1 MNSGIASLPMADVR
15 TLHIAGMTCASCVA
29 HVEKALLKVEGVQ
42 AASVNLATESAR
54 VTAPTSVPL
63 SALIDAVAK
72 AGYTVRRDTLELDI
86 EGMSCAACV
95 GRVEKVLQRVP
106 GVVTANV
113 NLAARRAH
121 VELAGEVPTAA
132 LVAAVKK
139 AGFGA
144 TPAAAVS
151 EGARETE
158 AAAEEAA
165 LRRAVWIA
173 LALTLP
179 VFVLE
184 MGSHLI
190 PGMHD
195 WVMDTIG
202 HRTSWLL
209 QFVLT
214 SAVMFGPGLR
224 FFRKGVPALLRGAP
238 DMNALVAMGTS
249 AAWAYSVVALF
260 APALLPAGTVN
271 VYFEAAAVIITLI
284 LIGRLLEAR
293 ARGRTS
299 DAIRRLMRIQP
310 RSARVRRGA
319 EVVEMPIGEVVV
331 GDVVEVRP
339 GEKVAVDGEVVEGS
353 SFVDES
359 MITGEPVPVEKGVGA
374 TVVGGTLNTRGAFA
388 FRATRVGAD
397 TVLAQIIRMV
407 ETAQGAKLP
416 IQALVDKVTMVFV
429 PVVMGVAALTFL
441 AWLVFGAAWLPEDV
455 PALSFALVNAVAVLI
470 VACPCAMG
478 LATPTSIMVAT
489 GRAAQM
495 GVLFR
500 KGDALQLLRD
510 AEVVAVDKTGT
521 LTVGK
526 PQLTDL
532 VVADG
537 FARAEVLA
545 LVAAVERRSEHPI
558 ADAIVAAAR
567 AEGLALGEAE
577 GFEADAG
584 HGVSATVAGRRV
596 EVGADRLMRRLGLD
610 VGEFASTAARLG
622 DEGKSPLYAAID
634 GRLAAIIAV
643 ADPLKPTSVAA
654 VKALHAMGL
663 KVAMITGDNAR
674 TAHAIA
680 RQAGIDEVIAEVL
693 PDGKVAALQRLAM
706 GEGAEPSAARAT
718 SGGDAGGGSAGAGT
732 RRVAFVGDGINDAP
746 ALAEADV
753 GIAIGTGTDVA
764 IESADVVLMSGD
776 LMGVPR
782 AIALSRATMRNIRQ
796 NLFWAFAY
804 NSALIPLAAGVFY
817 PGFGALLSP
826 VFAAAAMS
834 MSSVFVLGNALRLR
848 RFGAVA
854 VPAMAGRKPRS

>member
-1 MNSGIASLPMADVR
+1 MNTPRTVSPAAAVR
-15 TLHIAGMTCASCVA
+15 TLAIAGMNCASCVA

-42 AASVNLATESAR
+42 AASVNLATETAT
-54 VTAPTSVPL
+54 VTAPAAVPL
-63 SALIDAVAK
+63 SALIAAVDK
-72 AGYTVRRDTLELDI
+72 AGYAVRRDTLELDI

-113 NLAARRAH
+113 NLASRRAH
-121 VELAGEVPTAA
+121 VELAGGVPTAA
-132 LVAAVKK
+132 LVEAVQK

-144 TPAAAVS
+144 RPAAEVG
-151 EGARETE
+151 EGAREAD

-184 MGSHLI
+184 MGAHLI

-195 WVMDTIG
+195 WVMATIG
-202 HRTSWLL
+202 HRESWLL

-238 DMNALVAMGTS
+238 DMNALVAVGTS
-249 AAWAYSVVALF
+249 AAWGYSVVALF

-284 LIGRLLEAR
+284 LLGRLLEAR

-310 RSARVRRGA
+310 RTARVRRDAGVVELPIA
-319 EVVEMPIGEVVV
+319 EVAV

-339 GEKVAVDGEVVEGS
+339 GEKVAVDGEVVEGA

-359 MITGEPVPVEKGVGA
+359 MITGEPVPVEKGAGA

-407 ETAQGAKLP
+407 EAAQGAKLP

-429 PVVMGVAALTFL
+429 PVVMGVAALAFL
-441 AWLVFGAAWLPEDV
+441 VWLLFGAAWLPADV
-455 PALSFALVNAVAVLI
+455 PVLSFALVNAVAVLI

-510 AEVVAVDKTGT
+510 AAVVALDKTGT

-532 VVADG
+532 VVAEG
-537 FARAEVLA
+537 FARADVLA
-545 LVAAVERRSEHPI
+545 CVAAVERASEHPI
-558 ADAIVAAAR
+558 AEAIVVAAR
-567 AEGLALGEAE
+567 AEGLDIAAAE
-577 GFEADAG
+577 GFGAEPG
-584 HGVSATVAGRRV
+584 YGVRARVGGERV
-596 EVGADRLMRRLGLD
+596 EVGADRLMRRLGLEPG
-610 VGEFASTAARLG
+610 VFADTASRLA

-634 GRLAAIIAV
+634 GRLAAILAV
-643 ADPLKPTSVAA
+643 ADPLKPSSVAA
-654 VKALHAMGL
+654 VRALHDMGL

-674 TAHAIA
+674 TARAIA
-680 RQAGIDEVIAEVL
+680 RQAGIDEVVAEVL
-693 PDGKVAALQRLAM
+693 PDGKVAALRRLAGRAGD
-706 GEGAEPSAARAT
+706 GEAA
-718 SGGDAGGGSAGAGT
+718 G

-776 LMGVPR
+776 LTGVPR
-782 AIALSRATMRNIRQ
+782 AIALSRATMRNIGQ

-804 NSALIPLAAGVFY
+804 NAALIPVAAGVLYPLNGTLLSPMLAAGAM
-817 PGFGALLSP
+817 AL
-826 VFAAAAMS
+826 
-834 MSSVFVLGNALRLR
+834 SSVFVLGNALRLK
-848 RFGAVA
+848 RFAPATPARVA
-854 VPAMAGRKPRS
+854 PGEALSPQALS

>member
-1 MNSGIASLPMADVR
+1 MNTSTSNLPAGVVRSLN
-15 TLHIAGMTCASCVA
+15 IAGMTCASCVA

-42 AASVNLATESAR
+42 AASVNLATETAS
-54 VTAPTSVPL
+54 VTAPAGVPV
-63 SALIDAVAK
+63 SALIEAVAK
-72 AGYTVRRDTLELDI
+72 AGYAVRRDTLELDI

-106 GVVTANV
+106 GVVSANV

-121 VELAGEVPTAA
+121 VELAGSVPTAA

-144 TPAAAVS
+144 TPAAEVS
-151 EGARETE
+151 EGAREAD

-173 LALTLP
+173 VALTLP

-224 FFRKGVPALLRGAP
+224 FFRKGGPALLRGAP

-249 AAWAYSVVALF
+249 AAWGYSVVALF
-260 APALLPAGTVN
+260 APGLLPEGTVN

-299 DAIRRLMRIQP
+299 DAIRSLMRIQP
-310 RSARVRRGA
+310 RTARVRRGD
-319 EVVEMPIGEVVV
+319 EVIEIEIAQVAVGEVL
-331 GDVVEVRP
+331 EVRP
-339 GEKVAVDGEVVEGS
+339 GEKVAVDGEVVEGA

-441 AWLVFGAAWLPEDV
+441 AWLVFGAAWLAEDV

-537 FARAEVLA
+537 FARVELLA

-558 ADAIVAAAR
+558 GEAIVAAAR
-567 AEGLALGEAE
+567 AEGLALDEAE

-610 VGEFASTAARLG
+610 VGEFADTAARLG
-622 DEGKSPLYAAID
+622 DQGKSPLYAAID

-663 KVAMITGDNAR
+663 KVAMITGDNER
-674 TAHAIA
+674 TARAIA

-693 PDGKVAALQRLAM
+693 PDGKVAALRRLA
-706 GEGAEPSAARAT
+706 EGA
-718 SGGDAGGGSAGAGT
+718 AGK

-782 AIALSRATMRNIRQ
+782 AIALSRATMRNIGQ

-817 PGFGALLSP
+817 PAFGLLLSP

-848 RFGAVA
+848 RFTGGSASA
-854 VPAMAGRKPRS
+854 